1 MPGQAIVTI
10 GEKQWTVSMATTLT
24 ERSTGLSG
32 VASIPANT
40 GMLFDLGGVQAS
52 VPISMTYMLFSLD
65 IIFIGDDGLVSEVFR
80 EVDPLQTGVEGTNAR
95 YFLEVFAEEAEGVEV
110 GDAVNIEVTE
120 EPTPGFDVMGFLM
133 VIMVISVIGTMVAK
147 S

>member
-10 GEKQWTVSMATTLT
+10 GEKHWTVSIASTLT
-24 ERSTGLSG
+24 ERAAGLSG
-32 VASIPANT
+32 VASMPSYT

-65 IIFIGDDGLVSEVFR
+65 IIFIDDDGLVSEVFR
-80 EVDPLQTGVEGTNAR
+80 IVEPLQVGVEGTDAR

-110 GDAVNIEVTE
+110 GDAVGIEITE
-120 EPTPGFDVMGFLM
+120 EPAPGLDIMGLLM